1 MNLRE
6 VVKALNLKV
15 LSCENFLEREF
26 KGVYVSDLLSDVL
39 GNAKPKQI
47 WVTLQTHKNIVAI
60 AQLKEL
66 SAIVL
71 VKGLEPNQATIQK
84 AEEEKIIL
92 LASEKETFD
101 LVGEMTALFYGNK
114 EIISAN
120 KEK

>member
-6 VVKALNLKV
+6 LVKRLNLKV
-15 LSCENFLEREF
+15 FSCENLLEREF
-26 KGVYVSDLLSDVL
+26 EGVYVCDLLSDVL

-47 WVTLQTHKNIVAI
+47 WITLQTHKNILAI

-71 VKGLEPNQATIQK
+71 VKGLEPNQDTILK

-92 LASEKETFD
+92 LGSEKETFD
-101 LVGEMTALFYGNK
+101 LAGDLRDIFC
-114 EIISAN
+114 
-120 KEK
+120 

>member
-6 VVKALNLKV
+6 LVKRLNLKV
-15 LSCENFLEREF
+15 FSCENLLEREF
-26 KGVYVSDLLSDVL
+26 EGVYVCDLLSDVL

-92 LASEKETFD
+92 LVSEKATFD
-101 LVGEMTALFYGNK
+101 LVGDLHDMFYSG
-114 EIISAN
+114 

>member
-1 MNLRE
+1 MNLCE
-6 VVKALNLKV
+6 LVKALNLKV
-15 LSCENFLEREF
+15 FCSKEYLDKEF
-26 KGVYVSDLLSDVL
+26 EGVYVSDLLSDVL